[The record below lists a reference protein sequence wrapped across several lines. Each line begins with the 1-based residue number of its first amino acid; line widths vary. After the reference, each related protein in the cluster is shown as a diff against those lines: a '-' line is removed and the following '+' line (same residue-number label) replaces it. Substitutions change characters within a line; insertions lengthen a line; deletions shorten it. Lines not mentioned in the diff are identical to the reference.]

1 MSTIITVMP
10 AYRAGAGLIG
20 VSFGVP
26 PIECI
31 ECSSDLA
38 TIAAH
43 VQTIKET
50 HAARPFK
57 ILFRH
62 TRKPRGWDKSDIKWQ
77 TDNLPE
83 LVTA

>member
-1 MSTIITVMP
+1 MSTTITVMP

-26 PIECI
+26 PIQVI
-31 ECSSDLA
+31 ECASDLA
-38 TIAAH
+38 TIAEH
-43 VQTIKET
+43 VRTLKET

-57 ILFRH
+57 ILYRH
-62 TRKPRGWDKSDIKWQ
+62 TRKPRGWDKSDLRWQ

-83 LVTA
+83 PATV

>member
-26 PIECI
+26 PIQVI
-31 ECSSDLA
+31 ECSSDLS

-43 VQTIKET
+43 VQTIRET

-57 ILFRH
+57 ILYRH
-62 TRKPRGWDKSDIKWQ
+62 TRKPRGWDKSDLRWK

-83 LVTA
+83 PGTA